1 MQIVEVSSFGVRS
14 AVITL
19 RRKGSPLHFVL
30 YPMLH
35 MASEGFYGEIR
46 RRLKTADIIVV
57 EGVWKGNSRKG
68 AVLMRALTFS
78 YRVLKFNR
86 RANLVE
92 QDIDYSEYP
101 VPIVHPDVSADE
113 FAQGWGKLS
122 LTNRLLMWAVLPVVV
137 IGRLFGGSRWIWDR
151 AMEETD
157 LPDVETLPDEF
168 DEVFLGERDRRLLE
182 ALYEVHQ
189 KNSEENLEVAVVYGA
204 GHVTAIVRG
213 LLERCGYRPRS
224 ADWVTVVS
232 L

>member
-19 RRKGSPLHFVL
+19 RRRGSPLRFVL
-30 YPMLH
+30 YPMVH
-35 MASEGFYGEIR
+35 MASEGFFREVR
-46 RRLKTADIIVV
+46 RRLKTAGIIVV
-57 EGVWKGNSRKG
+57 EGVWRGNSRKG
-68 AVLMRALTFS
+68 VVLVRALTFS

-92 QDIDYSEYP
+92 QDIDYSAYP
-101 VPIVHPDVSADE
+101 VPIVHPDLSAAE
-113 FAQGWGKLS
+113 FADGWKKLS
-122 LTNRLLMWAVLPVVV
+122 LSNRLLMWVFLPMIV
-137 IGRLFGGSRWIWDR
+137 IGRLFGGSRWLWDK

-168 DEVFLGERDRRLLE
+168 DEVLLGERDRRLLE
-182 ALYEVHQ
+182 ALYRVHE
-189 KNSEENLEVAVVYGA
+189 KNQDEDLEVAVVYGA

-213 LLERCGYRPRS
+213 LLERCGYKPRS
-224 ADWVTVVS
+224 ADWVTVVN